1 MGKALWYSLLSAIYL
16 RGRPGKLCFRDPLSS
31 YLEVVVEL
39 PAIVA
44 EERSAELY
52 HEIRDTFFMA
62 IQQAMETLHYKMR
75 TPELSF
81 LCPEQSDRCSIYIR
95 GLTLPQWNLLKCS
108 IKPGTV
114 FSPLTQDQKMWLNA
128 GELLNSADL

>member
-1 MGKALWYSLLSAIYL
+1 MFEAP
-16 RGRPGKLCFRDPLSS
+16 RGLPGKLCFRDPLSS

-44 EERSAELY
+44 EEHSAELY

-81 LCPEQSDRCSIYIR
+81 LCPEHVLCIYFVQD
-95 GLTLPQWNLLKCS
+95 QWNQRMSKA
-108 IKPGTV
+108 
-114 FSPLTQDQKMWLNA
+114 Q
-128 GELLNSADL
+128 